1 MNIIKNLD
9 FLSIIHFLIYF
20 FIGLYWKGHYEII
33 FIIGVL
39 WEIFEYYMV
48 NNKKT
53 KQLLY
58 KLWPIPEK
66 YWYDSFEHSIID
78 IAINMLGYYVGN
90 QLP

>member
-39 WEIFEYYMV
+39 WEIFEYFQDLQV
-48 NNKKT
+48 F
-53 KQLLY
+53 QR
-58 KLWPIPEK
+58 
-66 YWYDSFEHSIID
+66 
-78 IAINMLGYYVGN
+78 
-90 QLP
+90 